1 MNMFVVML
9 LLWII
14 CTSLSYVLMR
24 EDHVAT
30 SPGSN
35 KWTRTDRIVFGSI
48 ALLYGPFMLIV
59 IGLINLLNKVSESEW
74 GKQEAKW

>member
-14 CTSLSYVLMR
+14 CAPLSYVLMR
-24 EDHVAT
+24 EDHIAT
-30 SPGSN
+30 SPGSS
-35 KWTRTDRIVFGSI
+35 KWTRTDRIVFGTI
-48 ALLYGPFMLIV
+48 ALLYGPCMLIV

-74 GKQEAKW
+74 GKQEASW